1 MDFRR
6 AARLAALAALL
17 VMPIVLIWLPADHF
31 DGGEPLCL
39 SVRLFGVECMGC
51 GLTRGIMHL
60 IHLDINGAAYYNLLS
75 FVVLPL
81 LVYTWARWIRMFW
94 KKVSSIRH

>member
-6 AARLAALAALL
+6 AAKWTALFSLL
-17 VMPIVLIWLPADHF
+17 VLPMVLLVLPADYF
-31 DGGEPLCL
+31 DGGESLCL
-39 SVRLFGVECMGC
+39 SVRLFSVECMGC

-60 IHLDINGAAYYNLLS
+60 IHLDFNGAAYYNLLS

-81 LVYTWARWIRMFW
+81 LVYTWARWVWICL
-94 KKVSSIRH
+94 KKYNF